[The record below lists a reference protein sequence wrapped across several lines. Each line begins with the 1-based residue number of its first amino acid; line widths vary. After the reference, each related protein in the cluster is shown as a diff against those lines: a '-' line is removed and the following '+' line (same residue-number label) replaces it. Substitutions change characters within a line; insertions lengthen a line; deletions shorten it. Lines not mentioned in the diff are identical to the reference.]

1 MPGCS
6 TGRNIQKYKG
16 AAASTLQDVTD
27 NGNTTTGDLITTI
40 GNIYVSNGYYVG
52 DGSLLTGIAGA
63 SSAFSFQD
71 TSDRGNTT
79 SNTIQFTNTHT
90 SLITS
95 GNIVVAGNVTAT
107 DFYGDGTT
115 LTGITL
121 STDMTSNVIR
131 ISNLESNLTANS
143 VRIGSLETDL
153 TSNATRVTNLETYLS
168 DNASRTTSLETDL
181 TSNASRMGTAET
193 NISSL
198 ETDLSDNSSR
208 ITSLETD
215 LSSNASRMGTAE
227 TNISSLETDVTSN
240 TARVGSLETDL
251 TSNASRITTVEN
263 NVLISNSS
271 GITSGIGQG
280 EILIG
285 HLTNQLSTLA
295 LGADSQVLT
304 CNTTS
309 GRPEWKS
316 ASAIGTT
323 VATLSNSS
331 YIIGGAYN
339 GGSAKTWSLKASTAN
354 STDHIVIRD
363 NSGDIYA
370 REYHGDYIKHAND
383 TDTYLGFPGND
394 QFMIRTGGTDRLNID
409 SSGNTTIPDYIKHTS
424 DTNTYF
430 GFPSDDTFTVITG
443 GTERLRIDNS
453 HTTIPDYIKHTSDT
467 NTYFGFPS
475 DDTYT
480 VTTGGT
486 ERLRID
492 GGGDVGIGVTNP
504 VYKLDVAGNMNLT
517 SGLYLNGGAG
527 GNGQVLTSSAGG
539 LMTWT
544 TPSTFTGTITQYITH
559 DGDTNTY
566 FGFPSDDTFTVITGG
581 TERLRIDN
589 SHTTIPDYI
598 KHTSDTNTYF
608 GFPSDDTY
616 TVTTGGTER
625 LRIDS
630 GGDVGIGIT
639 NPQYTLDVGGNINL
653 TGGLYV
659 SGSSG
664 SSGQVLKSTGSGL
677 TWGTDNTGGSSG
689 TTVWTKDSSTS
700 KIYYNSAFVGINK
713 TNPAYRLDVGGDIN
727 LTGGLYVSGSSGS
740 SGQVLKS
747 TGSGGLTWGTD
758 NTGGS
763 GSGSSVW
770 LQSGSNPNYIVT
782 TPTPQSNVGI
792 SNTYAV
798 NHTLH
803 IGSNVIVSD
812 TGGHDVL
819 RVNGNVFCTNYL
831 FGDGSKIRNLN
842 TIRTETGGNQISVG
856 SDDGG
861 PVLSWR
867 ERQIRYQYGTTGRPV
882 PPGYGF

>member
-79 SNTIQFTNTHT
+79 SNTIQFINTHT

-363 NSGDIYA
+363 NSGNINVSA
-370 REYHGDYIKHAND
+370 LNV
-383 TDTYLGFPGND
+383 
-394 QFMIRTGGTDRLNID
+394 GGTSLTSTAWSGSAATLTNARTIGGVSFNGSSDINLPGVNATGNQNTTGSAARLTNARTIGGVSFNGTSD
-409 SSGNTTIPDYIKHTS
+409 INLPGVNQGGNQDTSGNAATATKLAASVSIGGVSFDGSAAIIPSSITNAPDTTTTTELSVAFLNNNQVK
-424 DTNTYF
+424 TNTNLTF
-430 GFPSDDTFTVITG
+430 KPSTNELKLNDLKITG
-443 GTERLRIDNS
+443 SLT
-453 HTTIPDYIKHTSDT
+453 
-467 NTYFGFPS
+467 
-475 DDTYT
+475 
-480 VTTGGT
+480 
-486 ERLRID
+486 
-492 GGGDVGIGVTNP
+492 
-504 VYKLDVAGNMNLT
+504 AGN
-517 SGLYLNGGAG
+517 
-527 GNGQVLTSSAGG
+527 
-539 LMTWT
+539 
-544 TPSTFTGTITQYITH
+544 ST
-559 DGDTNTY
+559 
-566 FGFPSDDTFTVITGG
+566 
-581 TERLRIDN
+581 
-589 SHTTIPDYI
+589 
-598 KHTSDTNTYF
+598 
-608 GFPSDDTY
+608 
-616 TVTTGGTER
+616 
-625 LRIDS
+625 
-630 GGDVGIGIT
+630 
-639 NPQYTLDVGGNINL
+639 
-653 TGGLYV
+653 
-659 SGSSG
+659 G
-664 SSGQVLKSTGSGL
+664 SSGQVLKSTGSGVV
-677 TWGTDNTGGSSG
+677 WGTDNTGGSGG

-700 KIYYNSAFVGINK
+700 KIYYNSAFVGINNS
-713 TNPAYRLDVGGDIN
+713 NPAYRLDVGGDIN
-727 LTGGLYVSGSSGS
+727 LTGGLYVSGTTGS

-747 TGSGGLTWGTD
+747 TGSGLTWGTD

-856 SDDGG
+856 SNDGG

>member
-79 SNTIQFTNTHT
+79 SNTIQFINTHT

-131 ISNLESNLTANS
+131 ISNLETNLTANS

-215 LSSNASRMGTAE
+215 LSSNASRIGTAE

-271 GITSGIGQG
+271 GLTSGIGQG

-323 VATLSNSS
+323 VATLSNTA

-363 NSGDIYA
+363 NSGNINVSA
-370 REYHGDYIKHAND
+370 LNV
-383 TDTYLGFPGND
+383 
-394 QFMIRTGGTDRLNID
+394 GGTSLT
-409 SSGNTTIPDYIKHTS
+409 STAWSGNAATATKLASARTIGGVSFDGSAAIQLPGVNATGNQNTTGSAATLTNARTIGGVSFNGSTNISLPGVNTTGNQNTTGSAATLTNARTIGGVSFNGSTNISLPGVNQGGNQDTSGKAGSIANAS
-424 DTNTYF
+424 DTTTSSELSVAFLNGNQVKTNTNLRF
-430 GFPSDDTFTVITG
+430 KPNTNELKLNNLKITG
-443 GTERLRIDNS
+443 SLT
-453 HTTIPDYIKHTSDT
+453 
-467 NTYFGFPS
+467 
-475 DDTYT
+475 
-480 VTTGGT
+480 
-486 ERLRID
+486 
-492 GGGDVGIGVTNP
+492 
-504 VYKLDVAGNMNLT
+504 AGNST
-517 SGLYLNGGAG
+517 GSS
-527 GNGQVLTSSAGG
+527 GQVLKS
-539 LMTWT
+539 
-544 TPSTFTGTITQYITH
+544 TGTGVEWGA
-559 DGDTNTY
+559 DN
-566 FGFPSDDTFTVITGG
+566 TGG
-581 TERLRIDN
+581 
-589 SHTTIPDYI
+589 SSGTTVWTKD
-598 KHTSDTNTYF
+598 SSTNEIYYNTAF
-608 GFPSDDTY
+608 
-616 TVTTGGTER
+616 
-625 LRIDS
+625 
-630 GGDVGIGIT
+630 VGINKT
-639 NPQYTLDVGGNINL
+639 NPGYRLDVGGDINL

-659 SGSSG
+659 SGSTG
-664 SSGQVLKSTGSGL
+664 SNGQVLKSTGSGL
-677 TWGTDNTGGSSG
+677 TWGTDNTGGS
-689 TTVWTKDSSTS
+689 
-700 KIYYNSAFVGINK
+700 
-713 TNPAYRLDVGGDIN
+713 
-727 LTGGLYVSGSSGS
+727 GSS
-740 SGQVLKS
+740 
-747 TGSGGLTWGTD
+747 
-758 NTGGS
+758 
-763 GSGSSVW
+763 SSVW

>member
-27 NGNTTTGDLITTI
+27 NGNTTTGDIITTSGFFI
-40 GNIYVSNGYYVG
+40 G

-79 SNTIQFTNTHT
+79 SNTIQFTNTVT

-95 GNIVVAGNVTAT
+95 GNIVVDGNVTAT

-143 VRIGSLETDL
+143 SRIGSLETDL
-153 TSNATRVTNLETYLS
+153 TSNASRVTNLETYLS

-181 TSNASRMGTAET
+181 TSNASRIGSAET

-198 ETDLSDNSSR
+198 ETDVTSNASR
-208 ITSLETD
+208 IGSLETD
-215 LSSNASRMGTAE
+215 LTSNASRMGTAE

-240 TARVGSLETDL
+240 TARIGNLETDL

-280 EILIG
+280 DILIG
-285 HLTNQLSTLA
+285 DAANTLA
-295 LGADSQVLT
+295 KLSLGADSHVLT
-304 CNTTS
+304 SNTST
-309 GRPEWKS
+309 GKPEWKS

-323 VATLSNSS
+323 VATLSNVVTGQPS
-331 YIIGGAYN
+331 YIIGGSYN
-339 GGSAKTWSLKASTAN
+339 GGSAKSWSLKASTAN

-363 NSGDIYA
+363 DSGNVYA
-370 REYHGDYIKHAND
+370 TEYHGDYIKHAGD
-383 TDTYLGFPGND
+383 TDTHLGFPSDDTLTITTAGTERMKFD
-394 QFMIRTGGTDRLNID
+394 SIGRTLIPNYFTH
-409 SSGNTTIPDYIKHTS
+409 SG

-430 GFPSDDTFTVITG
+430 GFP
-443 GTERLRIDNS
+443 
-453 HTTIPDYIKHTSDT
+453 TSDT
-467 NTYFGFPS
+467 FKIRTA
-475 DDTYT
+475 
-480 VTTGGT
+480 GT
-486 ERLRID
+486 DRFRID
-492 GGGDVGIGVTNP
+492 SGGDVGIGVSNP

-517 SGLYLNGGAG
+517 SGLYLDGGAG
-527 GNGQVLTSSAGG
+527 VNGQVLTSSAGG

-544 TPSTFTGTITQYITH
+544 TPSTNAATATKLASAVNIGGVPFDGSTSINLPGVDTSGSQDTTGEAGSIANVPDTASSSERSVAFLNGNQVK
-559 DGDTNTY
+559 TNTNL
-566 FGFPSDDTFTVITGG
+566 TFKPTSNELKLTNLKITGALTAGSG
-581 TERLRIDN
+581 T
-589 SHTTIPDYI
+589 
-598 KHTSDTNTYF
+598 
-608 GFPSDDTY
+608 
-616 TVTTGGTER
+616 
-625 LRIDS
+625 
-630 GGDVGIGIT
+630 GI
-639 NPQYTLDVGGNINL
+639 N
-653 TGGLYV
+653 
-659 SGSSG
+659 
-664 SSGQVLKSTGSGL
+664 GQVLKSTG
-677 TWGTDNTGGSSG
+677 TG
-689 TTVWTKDSSTS
+689 V
-700 KIYYNSAFVGINK
+700 V
-713 TNPAYRLDVGGDIN
+713 
-727 LTGGLYVSGSSGS
+727 
-740 SGQVLKS
+740 
-747 TGSGGLTWGTD
+747 WGTD

-770 LQSGSNPNYIVT
+770 LQSGSTPNFIVT

-792 SNTYAV
+792 SNIYPV
-798 NHTLH
+798 EHTLH

-812 TGGHDVL
+812 TGGLDVL

-842 TIRTETGGNQISVG
+842 TIRTETGSNQISVG
-856 SDDGG
+856 GNDGG
-861 PVLSWR
+861 SVLSWR
-867 ERQIRYQYGTTGRPV
+867 ERQIRYQQGCSNRPV

>member
-79 SNTIQFTNTHT
+79 SNTIQFINTHT

-131 ISNLESNLTANS
+131 ISNLETNLTANS

-168 DNASRTTSLETDL
+168 DNATRTTSLETDL

-215 LSSNASRMGTAE
+215 LTSNASRMGTAE

-240 TARVGSLETDL
+240 ATRIGSLETDL

-271 GITSGIGQG
+271 GITTGIGQG

-285 HLTNQLSTLA
+285 HLANQLSTLS
-295 LGADSQVLT
+295 LGADSEVLT

-323 VATLSNSS
+323 VATLSNTA

-363 NSGDIYA
+363 DSGNVYA
-370 REYHGDYIKHAND
+370 TEYHGDYIKHAGDID
-383 TDTYLGFPGND
+383 THLGFPSND
-394 QFMIRTGGTDRLNID
+394 TFTVTTGGTERMKID
-409 SSGNTTIPDYIKHTS
+409 SSGTTIPEYIIHNG
-424 DTNTYF
+424 DTNTKFGFPSNDTFTVTTDGTERMKIDSSGTTIPEYIIHNGDTNTKF
-430 GFPSDDTFTVITG
+430 GFPSDDTFTVTTNN
-443 GTERLRIDNS
+443 TERLRIDSSGKVGISNTNPQDELS
-453 HTTIPDYIKHTSDT
+453 VGGDINLTGKIKIDGSTGNTTQVLTSGGGSGAMTWADASPFTGEIPDYIKHTGDI
-467 NTYFGFPS
+467 NT
-475 DDTYT
+475 
-480 VTTGGT
+480 
-486 ERLRID
+486 
-492 GGGDVGIGVTNP
+492 
-504 VYKLDVAGNMNLT
+504 K
-517 SGLYLNGGAG
+517 
-527 GNGQVLTSSAGG
+527 
-539 LMTWT
+539 
-544 TPSTFTGTITQYITH
+544 
-559 DGDTNTY
+559 
-566 FGFPSDDTFTVITGG
+566 FGFPSDDTFTVT
-581 TERLRIDN
+581 TDN
-589 SHTTIPDYI
+589 
-598 KHTSDTNTYF
+598 N
-608 GFPSDDTY
+608 
-616 TVTTGGTER
+616 ER

-630 GGDVGIGIT
+630 SGRVGISNT
-639 NPQYTLDVGGNINL
+639 NPQDEL
-653 TGGLYV
+653 
-659 SGSSG
+659 S
-664 SSGQVLKSTGSGL
+664 
-677 TWGTDNTGGSSG
+677 
-689 TTVWTKDSSTS
+689 
-700 KIYYNSAFVGINK
+700 
-713 TNPAYRLDVGGDIN
+713 VGGDIN
-727 LTGGLYVSGSSGS
+727 LTGKIKINGSTGNATQVLTSGGGSGAMTWADAGAATNYWVRSGSS
-740 SGQVLKS
+740 
-747 TGSGGLTWGTD
+747 
-758 NTGGS
+758 
-763 GSGSSVW
+763 
-770 LQSGSNPNYIVT
+770 PNYIVT

-842 TIRTETGGNQISVG
+842 TIRTETGANQISVG

-882 PPGYGF
+882 PSGYGF

>member
-1 MPGCS
+1 MPCCD

-27 NGNTTTGDLITTI
+27 NGNTTTGDIITTI
-40 GNIYVSNGYYVG
+40 GNIYVSNGYYIG

-71 TSDRGNTT
+71 TSDSGNTT
-79 SNTIQFTNTHT
+79 SNTIQFTNTIT

-153 TSNATRVTNLETYLS
+153 TSNASRVTNLETYLS

-323 VATLSNSS
+323 VATLSNTA

-363 NSGDIYA
+363 NSGNINVSALNVGGTSLTSTAWSGSAATLTNARTIGGVAFNGSANIQLPGVDIGGNQDTTGKA
-370 REYHGDYIKHAND
+370 GSIANTSD
-383 TDTYLGFPGND
+383 STSADQTVAFLIGN
-394 QFMIRTGGTDRLNID
+394 QVKKNTNLTINPSTGELKATKFTAGTGGFVD
-409 SSGNTTIPDYIKHTS
+409 SNFTNKGVIYYNSTSGKLVSTAASTATGQVIKS
-424 DTNTYF
+424 DTN
-430 GFPSDDTFTVITG
+430 G
-443 GTERLRIDNS
+443 L
-453 HTTIPDYIKHTSDT
+453 
-467 NTYFGFPS
+467 
-475 DDTYT
+475 
-480 VTTGGT
+480 
-486 ERLRID
+486 
-492 GGGDVGIGVTNP
+492 P
-504 VYKLDVAGNMNLT
+504 V
-517 SGLYLNGGAG
+517 
-527 GNGQVLTSSAGG
+527 
-539 LMTWT
+539 
-544 TPSTFTGTITQYITH
+544 
-559 DGDTNTY
+559 
-566 FGFPSDDTFTVITGG
+566 
-581 TERLRIDN
+581 
-589 SHTTIPDYI
+589 
-598 KHTSDTNTYF
+598 
-608 GFPSDDTY
+608 
-616 TVTTGGTER
+616 
-625 LRIDS
+625 
-630 GGDVGIGIT
+630 
-639 NPQYTLDVGGNINL
+639 
-653 TGGLYV
+653 
-659 SGSSG
+659 
-664 SSGQVLKSTGSGL
+664 
-677 TWGTDNTGGSSG
+677 WGTDNTGGSGG
-689 TTVWTKDSSTS
+689 TTVWTKDSSTNE
-700 KIYYNSAFVGINK
+700 IYYNTAFVGINK
-713 TNPAYRLDVGGDIN
+713 INPGYRLDVGGDIN
-727 LTGGLYVSGSSGS
+727 LTGGLYVSGQSGS

-747 TGSGGLTWGTD
+747 DGAGGLSWGTD
-758 NTGGS
+758 ATGGS
-763 GSGSSVW
+763 GGSSVW
-770 LQSGSNPNYIVT
+770 LQSGSTPNFIIN
-782 TPTPQSNVGI
+782 TPTPESKVGI
-792 SNTYAV
+792 AIPTNQAAV
-798 NHTLH
+798 THTLH

-842 TIRTETGGNQISVG
+842 TIRTETGSNQISVG
-856 SDDGG
+856 GNDGG
-861 PVLSWR
+861 SVLSWR
-867 ERQIRYQYGTTGRPV
+867 ERQIRYQQGSGRPD
-882 PPGYGF
+882 PPNYGF

>member
-566 FGFPSDDTFTVITGG
+566 FGFPSDDTFTV
-581 TERLRIDN
+581 
-589 SHTTIPDYI
+589 
-598 KHTSDTNTYF
+598 
-608 GFPSDDTY
+608 
-616 TVTTGGTER
+616 TTGGTER

>member
-79 SNTIQFTNTHT
+79 SNTIQFINTHT

-131 ISNLESNLTANS
+131 ISNLETNLTANS

-168 DNASRTTSLETDL
+168 DN
-181 TSNASRMGTAET
+181 
-193 NISSL
+193 
-198 ETDLSDNSSR
+198 SSR

-215 LSSNASRMGTAE
+215 LSSNASRIGTAE

-271 GITSGIGQG
+271 GLTSGIGQG

-323 VATLSNSS
+323 VATLSNTA

-363 NSGDIYA
+363 NSGNINVSA
-370 REYHGDYIKHAND
+370 LNV
-383 TDTYLGFPGND
+383 
-394 QFMIRTGGTDRLNID
+394 GGTSLT
-409 SSGNTTIPDYIKHTS
+409 STAWSGNAATATRLAAAVNIGGVSFDGSAAIQLPGVNATGNQNTTGSAATLTNARTIGGVSFNGSTNISLPGVNQGGNQDTSGKAGSIANAS
-424 DTNTYF
+424 DTTTSSELSVAFLNGNQVKTNTNLRF
-430 GFPSDDTFTVITG
+430 KPNTNELKLNNLKITG
-443 GTERLRIDNS
+443 SLT
-453 HTTIPDYIKHTSDT
+453 
-467 NTYFGFPS
+467 
-475 DDTYT
+475 
-480 VTTGGT
+480 
-486 ERLRID
+486 
-492 GGGDVGIGVTNP
+492 
-504 VYKLDVAGNMNLT
+504 AGN
-517 SGLYLNGGAG
+517 
-527 GNGQVLTSSAGG
+527 
-539 LMTWT
+539 
-544 TPSTFTGTITQYITH
+544 ST
-559 DGDTNTY
+559 
-566 FGFPSDDTFTVITGG
+566 
-581 TERLRIDN
+581 
-589 SHTTIPDYI
+589 
-598 KHTSDTNTYF
+598 
-608 GFPSDDTY
+608 
-616 TVTTGGTER
+616 
-625 LRIDS
+625 
-630 GGDVGIGIT
+630 
-639 NPQYTLDVGGNINL
+639 
-653 TGGLYV
+653 
-659 SGSSG
+659 G
-664 SSGQVLKSTGSGL
+664 SSGQVLKSTGTGVE
-677 TWGTDNTGGSSG
+677 WGADNTGGSSG
-689 TTVWTKDSSTS
+689 TTVWTKDSSTNE
-700 KIYYNSAFVGINK
+700 IYYNTAFVGINK
-713 TNPAYRLDVGGDIN
+713 TNPGYRLDVGGDIN
-727 LTGGLYVSGSSGS
+727 LTGGLYVSGSTGS
-740 SGQVLKS
+740 NGQVLKS
-747 TGSGGLTWGTD
+747 TGSGLTWGTD

>member
-1 MPGCS
+1 
-6 TGRNIQKYKG
+6 
-16 AAASTLQDVTD
+16 
-27 NGNTTTGDLITTI
+27 LITTSGFFI
-40 GNIYVSNGYYVG
+40 G

-79 SNTIQFTNTHT
+79 SNTIQFINTQT
-90 SLITS
+90 SFITS

-143 VRIGSLETDL
+143 LRIGSLETDL
-153 TSNATRVTNLETYLS
+153 TSNASRVTNLETYLS
-168 DNASRTTSLETDL
+168 DNASRTTSLETELTSNASRMGTAETNISSLETNLSDNSSRITSLETDL

-198 ETDLSDNSSR
+198 ETD
-208 ITSLETD
+208 
-215 LSSNASRMGTAE
+215 
-227 TNISSLETDVTSN
+227 VTSN
-240 TARVGSLETDL
+240 TARIGNLETDL

-263 NVLISNSS
+263 NVLVSNSS
-271 GITSGIGQG
+271 GLTSGIGQG
-280 EILIG
+280 DILIG
-285 HLTNQLSTLA
+285 DSTNVLTKLT
-295 LGADSQVLT
+295 LGADSHVLT
-304 CNTTS
+304 SNTST
-309 GRPEWKS
+309 GKPEWKS

-331 YIIGGAYN
+331 HIIGGSYN

-409 SSGNTTIPDYIKHTS
+409 SSGNTTIPDYIKHAG

-430 GFPSDDTFTVITG
+430 GFP
-443 GTERLRIDNS
+443 
-453 HTTIPDYIKHTSDT
+453 TSDT
-467 NTYFGFPS
+467 FKIRTA
-475 DDTYT
+475 
-480 VTTGGT
+480 GT
-486 ERLRID
+486 DRFRID
-492 GGGDVGIGVTNP
+492 SGGDVGIGVTNP

-544 TPSTFTGTITQYITH
+544 TPSTNAATATKLATARNIGGESFDGTGNIQLPGVDISGNQDTSGNAATATQLATARNIGGQSF
-559 DGDTNTY
+559 DGTGNIQLPGVDISGNQDTTGKAGSIENASDTTTSSELSVAFLNGNQVKTNTNL
-566 FGFPSDDTFTVITGG
+566 TFKPNSNELKLNNLKITGSLTAG
-581 TERLRIDN
+581 N
-589 SHTTIPDYI
+589 S
-598 KHTSDTNTYF
+598 
-608 GFPSDDTY
+608 
-616 TVTTGGTER
+616 TG
-625 LRIDS
+625 S
-630 GGDVGIGIT
+630 
-639 NPQYTLDVGGNINL
+639 N
-653 TGGLYV
+653 
-659 SGSSG
+659 
-664 SSGQVLKSTGSGL
+664 GQVLKSTGTGVA
-677 TWGTDNTGGSSG
+677 WGTDATGGSGG
-689 TTVWTKDSSTS
+689 TTVWTKDTSTNE
-700 KIYYNSAFVGINK
+700 IYYNTAFVGINK
-713 TNPAYRLDVGGDIN
+713 TNPGYRLDVGGDIN
-727 LTGGLYVSGSSGS
+727 LTGGLYVSGSSGTN
-740 SGQVLKS
+740 GQVLKS
-747 TGSGGLTWGTD
+747 TGTGLTWGTD

-763 GSGSSVW
+763 GGTSVW
-770 LQSGSNPNYIVT
+770 SQSGSTPNFIIN

-792 SNTYAV
+792 SNTYEV
-798 NHTLH
+798 KHTLH

-842 TIRTETGGNQISVG
+842 TIRTETGKNQISIG
-856 SDDGG
+856 GNDGG

-867 ERQIRYQYGTTGRPV
+867 ERQIRYQQGSGRPD
-882 PPGYGF
+882 PPNYGF

>member
-79 SNTIQFTNTHT
+79 SNTIQFINTHT

-131 ISNLESNLTANS
+131 ISNLETNLTANS
-143 VRIGSLETDL
+143 VRIG
-153 TSNATRVTNLETYLS
+153 
-168 DNASRTTSLETDL
+168 SLETDL

-215 LSSNASRMGTAE
+215 LSSNASRIGTAE

-271 GITSGIGQG
+271 GLTSGIGQG

-323 VATLSNSS
+323 VATLSNTA

-363 NSGDIYA
+363 NSGNINVSA
-370 REYHGDYIKHAND
+370 LNV
-383 TDTYLGFPGND
+383 
-394 QFMIRTGGTDRLNID
+394 GGTSLT
-409 SSGNTTIPDYIKHTS
+409 STAWSGNAATATKLASARTI
-424 DTNTYF
+424 
-430 GFPSDDTFTVITG
+430 G
-443 GTERLRIDNS
+443 G
-453 HTTIPDYIKHTSDT
+453 
-467 NTYFGFPS
+467 
-475 DDTYT
+475 
-480 VTTGGT
+480 V
-486 ERLRID
+486 
-492 GGGDVGIGVTNP
+492 
-504 VYKLDVAGNMNLT
+504 
-517 SGLYLNGGAG
+517 
-527 GNGQVLTSSAGG
+527 
-539 LMTWT
+539 
-544 TPSTFTGTITQYITH
+544 
-559 DGDTNTY
+559 
-566 FGFPSDDTFTVITGG
+566 
-581 TERLRIDN
+581 
-589 SHTTIPDYI
+589 
-598 KHTSDTNTYF
+598 
-608 GFPSDDTY
+608 
-616 TVTTGGTER
+616 
-625 LRIDS
+625 
-630 GGDVGIGIT
+630 
-639 NPQYTLDVGGNINL
+639 
-653 TGGLYV
+653 
-659 SGSSG
+659 
-664 SSGQVLKSTGSGL
+664 
-677 TWGTDNTGGSSG
+677 
-689 TTVWTKDSSTS
+689 
-700 KIYYNSAFVGINK
+700 
-713 TNPAYRLDVGGDIN
+713 
-727 LTGGLYVSGSSGS
+727 
-740 SGQVLKS
+740 
-747 TGSGGLTWGTD
+747 
-758 NTGGS
+758 
-763 GSGSSVW
+763 
-770 LQSGSNPNYIVT
+770 
-782 TPTPQSNVGI
+782 
-792 SNTYAV
+792 
-798 NHTLH
+798 
-803 IGSNVIVSD
+803 
-812 TGGHDVL
+812 
-819 RVNGNVFCTNYL
+819 
-831 FGDGSKIRNLN
+831 
-842 TIRTETGGNQISVG
+842 
-856 SDDGG
+856 
-861 PVLSWR
+861 
-867 ERQIRYQYGTTGRPV
+867 
-882 PPGYGF
+882 

>member
-27 NGNTTTGDLITTI
+27 NGNTTTGDIITTSGFFI
-40 GNIYVSNGYYVG
+40 G

-79 SNTIQFTNTHT
+79 SNTIQFTNTVT

-95 GNIVVAGNVTAT
+95 GNIVVDGNVTAT

-143 VRIGSLETDL
+143 SRIGSLETDL
-153 TSNATRVTNLETYLS
+153 TSNASRIGSLETDLTS
-168 DNASRTTSLETDL
+168 NASRIGSLETDLTSNASRIGSAETNISSLETDVTSNASRIGSLETDL

-198 ETDLSDNSSR
+198 ETD
-208 ITSLETD
+208 
-215 LSSNASRMGTAE
+215 
-227 TNISSLETDVTSN
+227 VTSN
-240 TARVGSLETDL
+240 ATRIGSLETDL

-271 GITSGIGQG
+271 GITTGIGQG

-285 HLTNQLSTLA
+285 HLANQLSTLS
-295 LGADSQVLT
+295 LGADSEVLT

-323 VATLSNSS
+323 VATLSNTA
-331 YIIGGAYN
+331 YIIGGSYN

-370 REYHGDYIKHAND
+370 REYHGDYIKHAGD
-383 TDTYLGFPGND
+383 TDTHLGFPSD
-394 QFMIRTGGTDRLNID
+394 DTLTITTAGTERMKFD
-409 SSGNTTIPDYIKHTS
+409 SSGRTLIPNYFTHS
-424 DTNTYF
+424 GDTNTYF
-430 GFPSDDTFTVITG
+430 GFP
-443 GTERLRIDNS
+443 
-453 HTTIPDYIKHTSDT
+453 TSDT
-467 NTYFGFPS
+467 FKIRTA
-475 DDTYT
+475 
-480 VTTGGT
+480 GT
-486 ERLRID
+486 DRFRID
-492 GGGDVGIGVTNP
+492 SGGDVGIGVSNP

-517 SGLYLNGGAG
+517 SGLYLDGGAG
-527 GNGQVLTSSAGG
+527 VNGQVLTSSAGG

-544 TPSTFTGTITQYITH
+544 TPSTNAATATKLASAVNIGGVPFDGSTSINLPGVDTSGSQDTTGEAGSIANVPDTASSSERSVAFLNGNQVK
-559 DGDTNTY
+559 TNTNL
-566 FGFPSDDTFTVITGG
+566 TFKPTSNELKLTNLKITGALTAGSG
-581 TERLRIDN
+581 T
-589 SHTTIPDYI
+589 
-598 KHTSDTNTYF
+598 
-608 GFPSDDTY
+608 
-616 TVTTGGTER
+616 
-625 LRIDS
+625 
-630 GGDVGIGIT
+630 GI
-639 NPQYTLDVGGNINL
+639 N
-653 TGGLYV
+653 
-659 SGSSG
+659 
-664 SSGQVLKSTGSGL
+664 GQVLKSTG
-677 TWGTDNTGGSSG
+677 TG
-689 TTVWTKDSSTS
+689 V
-700 KIYYNSAFVGINK
+700 V
-713 TNPAYRLDVGGDIN
+713 
-727 LTGGLYVSGSSGS
+727 
-740 SGQVLKS
+740 
-747 TGSGGLTWGTD
+747 WGTD

-770 LQSGSNPNYIVT
+770 LQSGSTPNFIVT

-792 SNTYAV
+792 SNIYPV
-798 NHTLH
+798 EHTLH

-812 TGGHDVL
+812 TGGLDVL

-842 TIRTETGGNQISVG
+842 TIRTETGSNQISVG

-867 ERQIRYQYGTTGRPV
+867 ERQIRYQQGSGRPD
-882 PPGYGF
+882 PPNYGF

>member
-27 NGNTTTGDLITTI
+27 NGNTTTGDIITTI
-40 GNIYVSNGYYVG
+40 GNIYVSNGYYIG

-79 SNTIQFTNTHT
+79 SNTIQFTNTVT

-95 GNIVVAGNVTAT
+95 GNIVVDGNVTAT

-143 VRIGSLETDL
+143 SRIGSLETDL
-153 TSNATRVTNLETYLS
+153 TSNASRIGSLETDLTS
-168 DNASRTTSLETDL
+168 NASRIGSLETDLTSNASRIGSAETNISSLETDVTSNASRIGSLETDL

-198 ETDLSDNSSR
+198 ETD
-208 ITSLETD
+208 
-215 LSSNASRMGTAE
+215 
-227 TNISSLETDVTSN
+227 VTSN
-240 TARVGSLETDL
+240 ATRIGSLETDL

-271 GITSGIGQG
+271 GITTGIGQG
-280 EILIG
+280 ELLIG
-285 HLTNQLSTLA
+285 HLANQLSTLS
-295 LGADSQVLT
+295 LGADSEVLT

-323 VATLSNSS
+323 VATLSNTA
-331 YIIGGAYN
+331 YIIGGSYN

-370 REYHGDYIKHAND
+370 REYHGDYIKHAGD
-383 TDTYLGFPGND
+383 TDTHLGFPSD
-394 QFMIRTGGTDRLNID
+394 DTLTITTAGTERMKFD
-409 SSGNTTIPDYIKHTS
+409 SSGRTLIPNYFTHS
-424 DTNTYF
+424 GDTNTYF
-430 GFPSDDTFTVITG
+430 GFP
-443 GTERLRIDNS
+443 
-453 HTTIPDYIKHTSDT
+453 TSDT
-467 NTYFGFPS
+467 FKIRTA
-475 DDTYT
+475 
-480 VTTGGT
+480 GT
-486 ERLRID
+486 DRFRID
-492 GGGDVGIGVTNP
+492 SGGDVGIGVSNP

-517 SGLYLNGGAG
+517 SGLYLDGGAG

-544 TPSTFTGTITQYITH
+544 TPSTNAATATKLATARNIGGVSFDGSASINLPGVNQAGNQNTSGNAATATKLATARNIGGVSFDGSASINLPGVNQAGSQDTTGKAGSIANASDTSSSSELSVAFLNGNQVKTNTNLTFKPNSNELKLTNLKITGSLTAGNSTGSIGQVLKSTGTGVEWGT
-559 DGDTNTY
+559 DA
-566 FGFPSDDTFTVITGG
+566 TGG
-581 TERLRIDN
+581 
-589 SHTTIPDYI
+589 S
-598 KHTSDTNTYF
+598 
-608 GFPSDDTY
+608 
-616 TVTTGGTER
+616 GGTTVWTKDTSTNE
-625 LRIDS
+625 IYYNTAF
-630 GGDVGIGIT
+630 VGINKT
-639 NPQYTLDVGGNINL
+639 NPGYRLDVGGDINL

-664 SSGQVLKSTGSGL
+664 ASGQVLKSTGSGL
-677 TWGTDNTGGSSG
+677 TWGTDNTGGSG
-689 TTVWTKDSSTS
+689 T
-700 KIYYNSAFVGINK
+700 G
-713 TNPAYRLDVGGDIN
+713 
-727 LTGGLYVSGSSGS
+727 
-740 SGQVLKS
+740 
-747 TGSGGLTWGTD
+747 
-758 NTGGS
+758 
-763 GSGSSVW
+763 GSSVW
-770 LQSGSNPNYIVT
+770 LQSGSTPNFIIN

-792 SNTYAV
+792 SNTYEV
-798 NHTLH
+798 KHTLH

-842 TIRTETGGNQISVG
+842 TIRTETGANKISVG

-867 ERQIRYQYGTTGRPV
+867 ERQIRYQQGSGRPD
-882 PPGYGF
+882 PPNYGF

>member
-79 SNTIQFTNTHT
+79 SNTIQFTNTIT
-90 SLITS
+90 SLTTS
-95 GNIVVAGNVTAT
+95 GNVIVAGNVTASS
-107 DFYGDGTT
+107 FYGDGTT

-131 ISNLESNLTANS
+131 ISNLETNLTANS

-215 LSSNASRMGTAE
+215 LSSNASRIGTAE

-271 GITSGIGQG
+271 GLTSGIGQG

-323 VATLSNSS
+323 VATLSNTA

-363 NSGDIYA
+363 NSGNINVSA
-370 REYHGDYIKHAND
+370 LNV
-383 TDTYLGFPGND
+383 
-394 QFMIRTGGTDRLNID
+394 GGTSLT
-409 SSGNTTIPDYIKHTS
+409 STAWSGNAATATRLAAAVNIGGVSFDGSAAIQLPGV
-424 DTNTYF
+424 NA
-430 GFPSDDTFTVITG
+430 TG
-443 GTERLRIDNS
+443 NQ
-453 HTTIPDYIKHTSDT
+453 
-467 NTYFGFPS
+467 N
-475 DDTYT
+475 
-480 VTTGGT
+480 TTGSAAT
-486 ERLRID
+486 LTNARTI
-492 GGGDVGIGVTNP
+492 GGVSFNGSTN
-504 VYKLDVAGNMNLT
+504 
-517 SGLYLNGGAG
+517 
-527 GNGQVLTSSAGG
+527 
-539 LMTWT
+539 
-544 TPSTFTGTITQYITH
+544 
-559 DGDTNTY
+559 
-566 FGFPSDDTFTVITGG
+566 
-581 TERLRIDN
+581 
-589 SHTTIPDYI
+589 
-598 KHTSDTNTYF
+598 
-608 GFPSDDTY
+608 
-616 TVTTGGTER
+616 
-625 LRIDS
+625 
-630 GGDVGIGIT
+630 
-639 NPQYTLDVGGNINL
+639 
-653 TGGLYV
+653 
-659 SGSSG
+659 
-664 SSGQVLKSTGSGL
+664 
-677 TWGTDNTGGSSG
+677 
-689 TTVWTKDSSTS
+689 
-700 KIYYNSAFVGINK
+700 
-713 TNPAYRLDVGGDIN
+713 
-727 LTGGLYVSGSSGS
+727 
-740 SGQVLKS
+740 
-747 TGSGGLTWGTD
+747 
-758 NTGGS
+758 
-763 GSGSSVW
+763 
-770 LQSGSNPNYIVT
+770 
-782 TPTPQSNVGI
+782 I
-792 SNTYAV
+792 S
-798 NHTLH
+798 
-803 IGSNVIVSD
+803 
-812 TGGHDVL
+812 
-819 RVNGNVFCTNYL
+819 
-831 FGDGSKIRNLN
+831 
-842 TIRTETGGNQISVG
+842 
-856 SDDGG
+856 
-861 PVLSWR
+861 
-867 ERQIRYQYGTTGRPV
+867 
-882 PPGYGF
+882 